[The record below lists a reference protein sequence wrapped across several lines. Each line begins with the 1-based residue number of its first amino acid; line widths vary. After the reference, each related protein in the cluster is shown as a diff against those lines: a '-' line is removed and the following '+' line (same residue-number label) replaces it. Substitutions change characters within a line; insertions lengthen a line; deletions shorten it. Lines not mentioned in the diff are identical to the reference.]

1 MPLQLRL
8 FLAGVLLIPISA
20 GAQVPGGS
28 AAQATADV
36 RSVTIAEYKGHLESL
51 KALVAA
57 CKENPT
63 ECDAKKVGADER
75 VEGGGFQA
83 HWSWLRDALSSAY
96 NPASPDRAR
105 LLEQAA
111 ARLNQDDALA
121 NESNPQS
128 ADVFQRA
135 RTRADDVLSRP
146 EFRTVEER
154 SYLERE
160 IARFWQWVNS
170 VFSGVS
176 RFGQRSPWL
185 VPLMEWGTMTLAAAG
200 LLTWVFRT
208 MQRQRLAVRIESSVS
223 AEVWQKESDNWA
235 DLARVE
241 AAKQN
246 WRAAVHC
253 LYWATI
259 VMLEGRRLWRRNRA
273 RTPREYVQ
281 LLEPGSGMQQSLRRL
296 TQIFERIWY
305 GLRPAAESD
314 YASALRLFD
323 ELRSA

>member
-1 MPLQLRL
+1 MPPQLRL
-8 FLAGVLLIPISA
+8 LLAGILFLPISA
-20 GAQVPGGS
+20 GAQVEGGDS
-28 AAQATADV
+28 AQETADLH
-36 RSVTIAEYKGHLESL
+36 SVTAAEYKGHLESL

-57 CKENPT
+57 CEKNPT
-63 ECDAKKVGADER
+63 ECDSTKVGADER

-83 HWSWLRDALSSAY
+83 RWSWLRDALTSAH
-96 NPASPDRAR
+96 NPALPDRAT
-105 LLEQAA
+105 LLQQAA
-111 ARLNQDDALA
+111 ARLNEDATLA
-121 NESNPQS
+121 DRSNMQS
-128 ADVFQRA
+128 ADAFQRA
-135 RTRADDVLSRP
+135 RKQANDVLSRP
-146 EFRTVEER
+146 EFRTVEEH
-154 SYLERE
+154 SYLERQ

-176 RFGQRSPWL
+176 RFGKRSPWL
-185 VPLMEWGTMTLAAAG
+185 VPLMEWSAMTLAAAG

-208 MQRQRLAVRIESSVS
+208 LQRQRLAVRIESSVS

-235 DLARVE
+235 DLARAE

-259 VMLEGRRLWRRNRA
+259 VMLEGRRLWRQNRA

-281 LLEPGSGMQQSLRRL
+281 LLEPGSGIQQSLRRL

-314 YASALRLFD
+314 YASAMRLFD

>member
-1 MPLQLRL
+1 MRLQLRL
-8 FLAGVLLIPISA
+8 ILAGVLLLPMAA
-20 GAQVPGGS
+20 GAQVQGD
-28 AAQATADV
+28 AAEETANL
-36 RSVTIAEYKGHLESL
+36 RSVTAAEYKGHVESL

-57 CKENPT
+57 CGKNPA
-63 ECDAKKVGADER
+63 ECDAKKVGDDER

-83 HWSWLRDALSSAY
+83 RWSWLRDALSSAHD
-96 NPASPDRAR
+96 PASPDRTK
-105 LLEQAA
+105 LLQQAA
-111 ARLNQDDALA
+111 ARLDEDDTLA
-121 NESNPQS
+121 NASNAQS
-128 ADVFQRA
+128 TDAFQRA
-135 RTRADDVLSRP
+135 RRQADDVLSRP
-146 EFRTVEER
+146 EFRTVEEQ
-154 SYLERE
+154 SYLERQ
-160 IARFWQWVNS
+160 IARFWQWMDN

-176 RFGQRSPWL
+176 RFGKRSPWL
-185 VPLMEWGTMTLAAAG
+185 VPLMEWGAMTLAAAG
-200 LLTWVFRT
+200 LLTWFLRT
-208 MQRQRLAVRIESSVS
+208 MQRQRLAVRIESSAS
-223 AEVWQKESDNWA
+223 AQVWQKESDNWA
-235 DLARVE
+235 ELARAE

-259 VMLEGRRLWRRNRA
+259 VMLEGRRLWRQNRA
-273 RTPREYVQ
+273 RTPREYVL